1 MTAPSFPSQGEW
13 DSLGQKLGGIPG
25 QANSAIEGIYNLVN
39 DILSQWWCPGWVAD
53 WVKPILDK
61 LVALTKAI
69 LTKLAELIVGF
80 AFPLVAFFVANDWND
95 MVKNPVN
102 KVAGEVADGNL
113 HVADYWQGTAA
124 TAYTNALKAQTDA
137 MTEVGAIVGDLQLR
151 LWVIAGLLFT
161 FYIAV
166 SVVLI
171 QWIAV
176 MIAASAA
183 DATGIGAILG
193 IPVQVG
199 DTAVSGGAVAALIAA
214 LVAVI
219 GAELQSYTT
228 LNGRIANSQKLPN
241 GNWPVAVADVL
252 GDASETGKDGHIPNW
267 RIK

>member
-1 MTAPSFPSQGEW
+1 MTAPSFPSQSEW
-13 DSLGQKLGGIPG
+13 DTLGQKLGGVPG
-25 QANSAIEGIYNLVN
+25 QANGAVGGIYDLVN
-39 DILSQWWCPGWVAD
+39 DILNQWWCPGWVAD

-61 LVALTKAI
+61 LVELTNAI
-69 LTKLAELIVGF
+69 LTKLEELLIGF
-80 AFPLVAFFVANDWND
+80 SFPIVAFFVANDWND

-102 KVAGEVADGNL
+102 QIAGDVSDGNL
-113 HVADYWQGTAA
+113 HIADYWQGTAA

-137 MTEVGAIVGDLQLR
+137 MTEVGTIIGDLQVR
-151 LWVIAGLLFT
+151 LWVIAGLLIT

-166 SVVLI
+166 AVILI

-199 DTAVSGGAVAALIAA
+199 DTAVSGAAVAGLIAA
-214 LVAVI
+214 LLAVV

-228 LNGRIANSQKLPN
+228 LNGRITSSQKFPK

-252 GDASETGKDGHIPNW
+252 GDATETGKDGHIPNW